1 LQVSSNHVPADLLLF
16 LMALFAAVLS
26 VAGLLSSILAGWYPL
41 SKRFSALSEPY
52 GQTKSAGPFFY
63 GVKMRWTNY
72 ANVVRIVAAE
82 NAIYISMLFLLRLGH
97 PPLCIPWKEIKISSA
112 KFLWRR
118 YVVLTLGE
126 EERVPM
132 RISERMARNLGI
144 LDRIPS
150 AGILPPELNFDTL
163 SDSFVEPLKEKPH

>member
-1 LQVSSNHVPADLLLF
+1 MLQVSPNHLPAYLLLF
-16 LMALFAAVLS
+16 LVALFAAVLS
-26 VAGLLSSILAGWYPL
+26 IAGLLSSILAGWYAL
-41 SKRFSALSEPY
+41 SRHFRALSEPY

-82 NAIYISMLFLLRLGH
+82 DAIYISMMFLLRLGH
-97 PPLCIPWKEIKISSA
+97 PPLRIPWKEIKIGRT

-118 YVVLTLGE
+118 YVVLTLGDRE
-126 EERVPM
+126 HIPM

-144 LDRIPS
+144 LDRLPS
-150 AGILPPELNFDTL
+150 
-163 SDSFVEPLKEKPH
+163 